1 MKYYIAITKG
11 NNINIIDLN
20 LTEIKKIDELTSEFN
35 NEIELKKYLIQKNKI
50 NEQDFAKKIEIVYTC
65 NKKIFRSPIL
75 YNGAKKYLDR
85 DLKYCVNVLVND
97 DIEFLEKYIKFLQ
110 KDRSIIYKNMYQSI
124 CDLNTFVKDYYNDNI
139 YNDSYTM
146 KNDALADVFSKYAY
160 SKTGKTNYNNC
171 RKLSIFIEGYIKNR
185 LKGKQKI
192 IEGEQLNMFNEN
204 IVAEDDY
211 EEPLFP
217 PNSEEEAMYNKYL
230 ETLNKKTNIEE
241 HDHYRRM

>member
-20 LTEIKKIDELTSEFN
+20 LTEMKKLDEFTSEFN

-50 NEQDFAKKIEIVYTC
+50 DELDFAKKIEIVHTW
-65 NKKIFRSPIL
+65 NQKVFRSPII
-75 YNGAKKYLDR
+75 YKSAKKYLDR
-85 DLKYCVNVLVND
+85 NLKYCVEVLVKD
-97 DIEFLEKYIKFLQ
+97 DIEFLEAYIKLLQ

-124 CDLNTFVKDYYNDNI
+124 CDLKTFVKDYYSDNI

-146 KNDALADVFSKYAY
+146 RNEALNDIFDKYAY
-160 SKTGKTNYNNC
+160 SKTGKINYNNC
-171 RKLSIFIEGYIKNR
+171 RKLAVLIDEYTKSR
-185 LKGKQKI
+185 LKKKQEIIDGKQLQI
-192 IEGEQLNMFNEN
+192 FNDDMD
-204 IVAEDDY
+204 DDY

-230 ETLNKKTNIEE
+230 ESLNQDTNIED

>member
-20 LTEIKKIDELTSEFN
+20 LTEMKKLDEFTSEFN

-50 NEQDFAKKIEIVYTC
+50 DELDFAKKIEIVHTW
-65 NKKIFRSPIL
+65 NQKVFRSPII
-75 YNGAKKYLDR
+75 YKSAKKYLDR
-85 DLKYCVNVLVND
+85 NMKYCVEVLVND
-97 DIEFLEKYIKFLQ
+97 DIEFLEAYIKLLQ

-124 CDLNTFVKDYYNDNI
+124 CDLKTFVKDYYSDNI

-146 KNDALADVFSKYAY
+146 RNEALNDIFNKYAY
-160 SKTGKTNYNNC
+160 SKTGKINYNNC
-171 RKLSIFIEGYIKNR
+171 RKLAVLIDEYTKSR
-185 LKGKQKI
+185 LKKKQEI
-192 IEGEQLNMFNEN
+192 IDGEQLQIFNDD
-204 IVAEDDY
+204 IDDDY

-230 ETLNKKTNIEE
+230 ESLNQDTNIED